1 MLLSALDVGLLV
13 VYVLMSAGVGLYSA
27 REAST
32 SAASREGY
40 FLAGRTANRWTTG
53 ISLLSG
59 LSSGISFLGIPG
71 FAFGHG
77 VMQLW
82 QVLSFVPVTVAVAVV
97 TVPFFQRGGFVTSYA
112 YLEARFSVR
121 IRTAAAIAF
130 VLRIAFYLALVLYAP
145 ALAVSAVAGLSIYV
159 SITLC
164 GALATLYTMKGGMAA
179 VIATDFMQSLTLI
192 FGTLLCLGLALGG
205 VRGDTSVW
213 AIMRERGGNATA
225 SADTRRGAY
234 ADDDEVQ
241 YYPGPGAGWHPYNKQ
256 DVWSMA
262 FGYVFNGLGQNGVD
276 QVAVQVSSPDT
287 TLPTWLASHSQRNP
301 SPTLVCARP

>member
-1 MLLSALDVGLLV
+1 MEGSTTSAVCVVLPGMLLSALDVGLLV
-13 VYVLMSAGVGLYSA
+13 VYVFISATVGLYSA
-27 REAST
+27 RQAST
-32 SAASREGY
+32 GPVSREGY

-77 VMQLW
+77 IMQMW
-82 QVLSFVPVTVAVAVV
+82 QVLSFILVTMAVAVM

-112 YLEARFSVR
+112 YLEARFSVS
-121 IRTAAAIAF
+121 IRTAAAVAF

-164 GALATLYTMKGGMAA
+164 GVLATLYTMKGGMTA

-192 FGTLLCLGLALGG
+192 FGTLLCLGLALNG
-205 VRGDTSVW
+205 VHGDRSVW
-213 AIMRERGGNATA
+213 EIMRERGSNATA
-225 SADTRRGAY
+225 LAY
-234 ADDDEVQ
+234 ATAHSDDDDAQ

-276 QVAVQVSSPDT
+276 QVAVQVSSPDVT
-287 TLPTWLASHSQRNP
+287 
-301 SPTLVCARP
+301 